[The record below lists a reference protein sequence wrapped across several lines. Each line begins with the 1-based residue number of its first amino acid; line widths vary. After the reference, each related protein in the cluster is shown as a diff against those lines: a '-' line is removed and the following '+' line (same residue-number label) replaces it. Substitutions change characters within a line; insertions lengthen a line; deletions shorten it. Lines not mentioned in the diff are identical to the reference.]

1 MKSRGF
7 GDDLEKV
14 FKKTGV
20 KKLVEKVTEVLGIED
35 CGCSR
40 RQESLNQLFPY
51 KDTTPHDSPKIEQNI
66 GDFTQGIYIFNN
78 SLVLTIN
85 GTMNTYQAGDR
96 LLIES
101 DNPSYNDLK
110 TLYSIGIISKW
121 IQNH

>member
-35 CGCSR
+35 CGCDR
-40 RQESLNQLFPY
+40 KRDILNNLIPY
-51 KDTTPHDSPKIEQNI
+51 TTPHDSPKIEQNI